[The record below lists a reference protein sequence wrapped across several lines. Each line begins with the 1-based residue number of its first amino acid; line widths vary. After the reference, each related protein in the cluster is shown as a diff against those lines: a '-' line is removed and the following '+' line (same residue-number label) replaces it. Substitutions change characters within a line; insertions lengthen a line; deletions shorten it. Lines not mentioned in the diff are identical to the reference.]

1 LQGAA
6 LSLVKGS
13 KFDQLSPN
21 GGGMAV
27 SLRRIVEGIPSST
40 SVVNPTPLFNPSLI
54 PSQKVLRAFAE
65 QMFEGLVIFRADG
78 EMAYANEL
86 ARSYMQDAEAE
97 IAAFS
102 SGRRLLQMLPADA
115 LKLSRAGG
123 RWTGSLPLGKR
134 VVIAHL
140 YFHQD
145 GDDGYYLWI
154 FHRIEGH
161 EDYERELQQRH
172 AELHQAYLRLHGA
185 QDKLL
190 QSEKMASIG
199 QLAAGVAHEINN
211 PIGYVHS
218 NLGSLQE
225 YLRSLFTLIEAY
237 ERALRAPNPKALIP
251 EIDEVRRRA
260 DIDFISRDL
269 PQLIAESREGI
280 ERVTRIVRDLKDF
293 SYSDRSES
301 WKLVDLH
308 AGLESTINIIWN
320 ELKYKV
326 ALERRYG
333 KLPLVECLPS
343 ELNQVYMN
351 LLLNAGQAIAERGT
365 IVISSGLEGSDQVWI
380 QFEDNGEGIA
390 PDLLQR
396 IFDPFFTTKPVGRGT
411 GLGLS
416 ISYGVINKHHGR
428 IDVDSVLGKGSRF
441 RIVLPKRQQR

>member
-1 LQGAA
+1 
-6 LSLVKGS
+6 
-13 KFDQLSPN
+13 
-21 GGGMAV
+21 MRIAV
-27 SLRRIVEGIPSST
+27 PERMYFE
-40 SVVNPTPLFNPSLI
+40 PTLL
-54 PSQKVLRAFAE
+54 PSQDILRAFSE
-65 QMFEGLVIFRADG
+65 RMQEGLLLFRGDG
-78 EMAYANEL
+78 ELVFANAMARGSLCRDPHDGTTFAERI
-86 ARSYMQDAEAE
+86 ARVLPGGALNQART
-97 IAAFS
+97 
-102 SGRRLLQMLPADA
+102 SG
-115 LKLSRAGG
+115 S
-123 RWTGSLPLGKR
+123 WSGSLPIGER

-140 YFHQD
+140 YHYGAAGQEFFLALFHK
-145 GDDGYYLWI
+145 
-154 FHRIEGH
+154 IEGQ
-161 EDYERELQQRH
+161 EDYERELEQRH
-172 AELHQAYLRLHGA
+172 AELRQAYMRLNGA

-237 ERALRAPNPKALIP
+237 ERALRAPDPKALIP
-251 EIDEVRRRA
+251 EIDDIRRRA
-260 DIDFISRDL
+260 DIDFIAGDL
-269 PQLIAESREGI
+269 PQLMAESREGI

-326 ALERRYG
+326 TLERQYG
-333 KLPLVECLPS
+333 ELPLVEALPS

-365 IVISSGLEGSDQVWI
+365 ITVSTGLEGDQVWI
-380 QFEDNGEGIA
+380 EFRDTGPGIA
-390 PDLLQR
+390 ADIQQR
-396 IFDPFFTTKPVGRGT
+396 IFDPFFTTKPVGSGT

-416 ISYGVINKHHGR
+416 ISYGIINKHHGR
-428 IDVDSVLGKGSRF
+428 IDVDSAPGEGAAF
-441 RIVLPKRQQR
+441 RITLPVRQPK

>member
-1 LQGAA
+1 
-6 LSLVKGS
+6 
-13 KFDQLSPN
+13 
-21 GGGMAV
+21 M
-27 SLRRIVEGIPSST
+27 
-40 SVVNPTPLFNPSLI
+40 
-54 PSQKVLRAFAE
+54 
-65 QMFEGLVIFRADG
+65 MEGLLLFRADG
-78 EMAYANEL
+78 KLILANAIARQSLCKEDPTDDRNL
-86 ARSYMQDAEAE
+86 GERISQVLPSDALNQARSKG
-97 IAAFS
+97 S
-102 SGRRLLQMLPADA
+102 
-115 LKLSRAGG
+115 
-123 RWTGSLPLGKR
+123 WTGSLPVADR

-140 YFHQD
+140 YYNEEYGAGHFLALFHN
-145 GDDGYYLWI
+145 
-154 FHRIEGH
+154 IEGQQ
-161 EDYERELQQRH
+161 DYERELQQRH
-172 AELHQAYLRLHGA
+172 AELRQAYLRLNGA

-237 ERALRAPNPKALIP
+237 ERALQAPDPKALIP
-251 EIDEVRRRA
+251 EIDEIRNRA

-269 PQLIAESREGI
+269 PQLMAESREGI

-301 WKLVDLH
+301 WKMVDLH

-326 ALERRYG
+326 TLERNYAE
-333 KLPLVECLPS
+333 LPLVECLPS

-351 LLLNAGQAIAERGT
+351 MLLNAGQAIVERGT
-365 IVISSGLEGSDQVWI
+365 ITVTTGRDEAENVWI
-380 QFEDNGEGIA
+380 QFQDSGAGIA

-396 IFDPFFTTKPVGRGT
+396 IFDPFFTTKPVGSGT

-416 ISYGVINKHHGR
+416 ISYGIINKHHGR
-428 IDVDSVLGKGSRF
+428 IDVESTPGQGASF
-441 RIVLPKRQQR
+441 RITLPIRQPR

>member
-1 LQGAA
+1 MTA
-6 LSLVKGS
+6 
-13 KFDQLSPN
+13 KFFLNQTL
-21 GGGMAV
+21 
-27 SLRRIVEGIPSST
+27 LPSSDM
-40 SVVNPTPLFNPSLI
+40 
-54 PSQKVLRAFAE
+54 LRAFGD
-65 QMFEGLVIFRADG
+65 QMLEGVLLFRADG
-78 EMAYANEL
+78 KLILANAV
-86 ARSYMQDAEAE
+86 ARQSLCKED
-97 IAAFS
+97 
-102 SGRRLLQMLPADA
+102 PADDCNLGERISQVLPSDA
-115 LKLSRAGG
+115 LNQARIKGS
-123 RWTGSLPLGKR
+123 WTGSLPVADR

-140 YFHQD
+140 YYNEERGVGHFLALFHN
-145 GDDGYYLWI
+145 
-154 FHRIEGH
+154 IEGQQ
-161 EDYERELQQRH
+161 DYERELQQRH
-172 AELHQAYLRLHGA
+172 AELRQAYLRLNGA

-237 ERALRAPNPKALIP
+237 ERALQAPDPKALIP
-251 EIDEVRRRA
+251 EIDEIRNRA

-269 PQLIAESREGI
+269 PQLMAESREGI

-301 WKLVDLH
+301 WKMADLH

-326 ALERRYG
+326 TLERNYAE
-333 KLPLVECLPS
+333 LPLVECLPS

-351 LLLNAGQAIAERGT
+351 MLLNAGQAMVERGT
-365 IVISSGLEGSDQVWI
+365 ITVTTGRDDAENVWI
-380 QFEDNGEGIA
+380 QFQDTGAGIA

-396 IFDPFFTTKPVGRGT
+396 IFDPFFTTKPVGSGT

-416 ISYGVINKHHGR
+416 ISYGIINKHHGR
-428 IDVDSVLGKGSRF
+428 IDVESTPGQGASF
-441 RIVLPKRQQR
+441 RIVLPVRQPR

>member
-1 LQGAA
+1 MTAKFFLNQA
-6 LSLVKGS
+6 LL
-13 KFDQLSPN
+13 
-21 GGGMAV
+21 
-27 SLRRIVEGIPSST
+27 PSSD
-40 SVVNPTPLFNPSLI
+40 I
-54 PSQKVLRAFAE
+54 LRAFGD
-65 QMFEGLVIFRADG
+65 QMMEGLLLFRTDGKLILANAIARQSLCKEDPADDRNLG
-78 EMAYANEL
+78 ERISQVLPSDALNQ
-86 ARSYMQDAEAE
+86 ARSKG
-97 IAAFS
+97 S
-102 SGRRLLQMLPADA
+102 
-115 LKLSRAGG
+115 
-123 RWTGSLPLGKR
+123 WTGSLPVADR

-140 YFHQD
+140 YYNEESGVGHFLALFHN
-145 GDDGYYLWI
+145 
-154 FHRIEGH
+154 IEGQQ
-161 EDYERELQQRH
+161 DYERELQQRH
-172 AELHQAYLRLHGA
+172 AELRQAYLRLNGA

-237 ERALRAPNPKALIP
+237 ERALQAPDPKALIP
-251 EIDEVRRRA
+251 EIDEIRNRA

-269 PQLIAESREGI
+269 PQLMAESREGI

-301 WKLVDLH
+301 WKMVDLH

-326 ALERRYG
+326 TLERNYAE
-333 KLPLVECLPS
+333 LPLVECLPS

-351 LLLNAGQAIAERGT
+351 MLLNAGQAIVERGT
-365 IVISSGLEGSDQVWI
+365 ITVTTGRDEAENVWI
-380 QFEDNGEGIA
+380 QFQDSGAGIA

-396 IFDPFFTTKPVGRGT
+396 IFDPFFTTKPVGSGT

-416 ISYGVINKHHGR
+416 ISYGIINKHHGR
-428 IDVDSVLGKGSRF
+428 IDVESTPGQGASF
-441 RIVLPKRQQR
+441 RIVLPIRQPR

>member
-1 LQGAA
+1 MTA
-6 LSLVKGS
+6 
-13 KFDQLSPN
+13 KFFLNQTL
-21 GGGMAV
+21 
-27 SLRRIVEGIPSST
+27 LPSSAM
-40 SVVNPTPLFNPSLI
+40 
-54 PSQKVLRAFAE
+54 LRAFGD
-65 QMFEGLVIFRADG
+65 QMLEGLLLFRADG
-78 EMAYANEL
+78 QLILANAMARQSLCKEDPTDNRNFGE
-86 ARSYMQDAEAE
+86 RISQV
-97 IAAFS
+97 
-102 SGRRLLQMLPADA
+102 LPSDA
-115 LKLSRAGG
+115 LNQARTKGS
-123 RWTGSLPLGKR
+123 WTGSLPVADR

-140 YFHQD
+140 YYNEDQGVGHFLALFHN
-145 GDDGYYLWI
+145 
-154 FHRIEGH
+154 IEGQQ
-161 EDYERELQQRH
+161 DYERELQQRH
-172 AELHQAYLRLHGA
+172 AELRQAYLRLNGA

-237 ERALRAPNPKALIP
+237 ERALQAPDPKALIP
-251 EIDEVRRRA
+251 EIDEIRNRA

-269 PQLIAESREGI
+269 PQLMAESREGI

-301 WKLVDLH
+301 WKMVDLH

-326 ALERRYG
+326 TLERNYAE
-333 KLPLVECLPS
+333 LPLVECLPS

-351 LLLNAGQAIAERGT
+351 MLLNAGQAIVERGT
-365 IVISSGLEGSDQVWI
+365 ITVTTGRDEAENVWI
-380 QFEDNGEGIA
+380 QFQDSGAGIA

-396 IFDPFFTTKPVGRGT
+396 IFDPFFTTKPVGSGT

-416 ISYGVINKHHGR
+416 ISYGIINKHHGR
-428 IDVDSVLGKGSRF
+428 IDVESTPGQGASF
-441 RIVLPKRQQR
+441 RIVLPVRQPR

>member
-1 LQGAA
+1 MTA
-6 LSLVKGS
+6 
-13 KFDQLSPN
+13 KFFLNQTL
-21 GGGMAV
+21 
-27 SLRRIVEGIPSST
+27 LPSSAM
-40 SVVNPTPLFNPSLI
+40 
-54 PSQKVLRAFAE
+54 LRAFGD
-65 QMFEGLVIFRADG
+65 QMLEGVLLFRADG
-78 EMAYANEL
+78 QLIMANAI
-86 ARSYMQDAEAE
+86 ARQSLCKEDPTDDRNLCERISQV
-97 IAAFS
+97 
-102 SGRRLLQMLPADA
+102 LPADA
-115 LKLSRAGG
+115 LNQARSKGS
-123 RWTGSLPLGKR
+123 WTGSLPVSDR

-140 YFHQD
+140 YYNEEQGVGHFLALFHN
-145 GDDGYYLWI
+145 
-154 FHRIEGH
+154 IEGQQ
-161 EDYERELQQRH
+161 DYERELQQRH
-172 AELHQAYLRLHGA
+172 AELRQAYLRLNGA

-237 ERALRAPNPKALIP
+237 ERALQAPDPKALIP
-251 EIDEVRRRA
+251 EIDEIRNRA

-269 PQLIAESREGI
+269 PQLMAESREGI

-301 WKLVDLH
+301 WKMVDLH

-326 ALERRYG
+326 TLERNYAE
-333 KLPLVECLPS
+333 LPLVECLPS

-351 LLLNAGQAIAERGT
+351 LLLNAGQAIVERGT
-365 IVISSGLEGSDQVWI
+365 ITVTTGRDEAENVWI
-380 QFEDNGEGIA
+380 QFQDSGAGIA

-396 IFDPFFTTKPVGRGT
+396 IFDPFFTTKPVGSGT

-416 ISYGVINKHHGR
+416 ISYGIINKHHGR
-428 IDVDSVLGKGSRF
+428 IDVESVPGQGASF
-441 RIVLPKRQQR
+441 RIVLPVRQPR

>member
-1 LQGAA
+1 MTA
-6 LSLVKGS
+6 
-13 KFDQLSPN
+13 KFFLNQTL
-21 GGGMAV
+21 
-27 SLRRIVEGIPSST
+27 LPSSAM
-40 SVVNPTPLFNPSLI
+40 
-54 PSQKVLRAFAE
+54 LRAFGD
-65 QMFEGLVIFRADG
+65 QMLEGVLLFRADG
-78 EMAYANEL
+78 QLIMANAI
-86 ARSYMQDAEAE
+86 ARHSLCKEDPTDDRNLGERISQV
-97 IAAFS
+97 
-102 SGRRLLQMLPADA
+102 LPADA
-115 LKLSRAGG
+115 LNQARSKGS
-123 RWTGSLPLGKR
+123 WTGSLPVSDR

-140 YFHQD
+140 YYNEEQGVGHFLALFHN
-145 GDDGYYLWI
+145 
-154 FHRIEGH
+154 IEGQQ
-161 EDYERELQQRH
+161 DYERELQQRH
-172 AELHQAYLRLHGA
+172 AELRQAYLRLNGA

-237 ERALRAPNPKALIP
+237 ERALQAPDPKALIP
-251 EIDEVRRRA
+251 EIDEIRNRA

-269 PQLIAESREGI
+269 PQLMAESREGI

-301 WKLVDLH
+301 WKMVDLH

-326 ALERRYG
+326 TLERNYAE
-333 KLPLVECLPS
+333 LPLVECLPS

-351 LLLNAGQAIAERGT
+351 LLLNAGQAIVERGT
-365 IVISSGLEGSDQVWI
+365 ITVTTGRDEAENVWI
-380 QFEDNGEGIA
+380 QFQDSGAGIA

-396 IFDPFFTTKPVGRGT
+396 IFDPFFTTKPVGSGT

-416 ISYGVINKHHGR
+416 ISYGIINKHHGR
-428 IDVDSVLGKGSRF
+428 IDVESVPGQGASF
-441 RIVLPKRQQR
+441 RIVLPVRQPR

>member
-1 LQGAA
+1 MTAKFFLNQA
-6 LSLVKGS
+6 LLP
-13 KFDQLSPN
+13 SPD
-21 GGGMAV
+21 
-27 SLRRIVEGIPSST
+27 I
-40 SVVNPTPLFNPSLI
+40 
-54 PSQKVLRAFAE
+54 LRAFGD
-65 QMFEGLVIFRADG
+65 QMMEGLLLFRADG
-78 EMAYANEL
+78 KLILANAIARQSLCKEDPTDDRNL
-86 ARSYMQDAEAE
+86 GERISQVLPSDALNQARSKG
-97 IAAFS
+97 S
-102 SGRRLLQMLPADA
+102 
-115 LKLSRAGG
+115 
-123 RWTGSLPLGKR
+123 WTGSLPVADR

-140 YFHQD
+140 YYNEESGPGHFLALFHN
-145 GDDGYYLWI
+145 
-154 FHRIEGH
+154 IEGQQ
-161 EDYERELQQRH
+161 DYERELQQRH
-172 AELHQAYLRLHGA
+172 AELRQAYLRLNGA

-237 ERALRAPNPKALIP
+237 ERALQAPDPKALIP
-251 EIDEVRRRA
+251 EIDEIRNRA

-269 PQLIAESREGI
+269 PQLMAESREGI

-301 WKLVDLH
+301 WKMVDLH

-326 ALERRYG
+326 TLERNYTE
-333 KLPLVECLPS
+333 LPLVECLPS

-351 LLLNAGQAIAERGT
+351 MLLNAGQAIVERGT
-365 IVISSGLEGSDQVWI
+365 ITVTTGRDEAENVWI
-380 QFEDNGEGIA
+380 QFQDSGAGIA

-396 IFDPFFTTKPVGRGT
+396 IFDPFFTTKPVGSGT

-416 ISYGVINKHHGR
+416 ISYGIINKHHGR
-428 IDVDSVLGKGSRF
+428 IDVESTPGQGASF
-441 RIVLPKRQQR
+441 RITLPIRQPR

>member
-1 LQGAA
+1 MT
-6 LSLVKGS
+6 
-13 KFDQLSPN
+13 D
-21 GGGMAV
+21 
-27 SLRRIVEGIPSST
+27 
-40 SVVNPTPLFNPSLI
+40 TPLFDPALLPSA
-54 PSQKVLRAFAE
+54 STLRAFSE
-65 QMFEGLVIFRADG
+65 LTLEGIVLFRADG
-78 EMAYANEL
+78 RLIFANAV
-86 ARSYMQDAEAE
+86 ARDALSQERARAQGDFE
-97 IAAFS
+97 QHVARI
-102 SGRRLLQMLPADA
+102 LPADA
-115 LKLSRAGG
+115 LTQAREKGP
-123 RWTGSLPLGKR
+123 WTGSLPVGER

-145 GDDGYYLWI
+145 AGEGHYLSI
-154 FHRIEGH
+154 FHNLEGRQ
-161 EDYERELQQRH
+161 DYERELEQRH
-172 AELHQAYLRLHGA
+172 AELRQAYMRLNGA

-190 QSEKMASIG
+190 QSEKLASIG

-237 ERALRAPNPKALIP
+237 ERALRAPDPKALIG
-251 EIDEVRRRA
+251 EIDDIRNRT

-269 PQLIAESREGI
+269 PQLMAESREGI

-326 ALERRYG
+326 TLERHYG
-333 KLPLVECLPS
+333 ELPLVECLPS

-351 LLLNAGQAIAERGT
+351 LLLNAGQAIIERGT
-365 IVISSGLEGSDQVWI
+365 ITVSTGCEGVGQVWI
-380 QFEDNGEGIA
+380 AFKDSGSGIPA
-390 PDLLQR
+390 DLLQR
-396 IFDPFFTTKPVGRGT
+396 IFDPFFTTKPVGSGT

-416 ISYGVINKHHGR
+416 ISYSIINKHHGR
-428 IDVDSVLGKGSRF
+428 IDVDSTPGQGATF
-441 RIVLPKRQQR
+441 RIVLPARQPR

>member
-1 LQGAA
+1 MTA
-6 LSLVKGS
+6 
-13 KFDQLSPN
+13 KFFLNQTL
-21 GGGMAV
+21 
-27 SLRRIVEGIPSST
+27 LPSSAM
-40 SVVNPTPLFNPSLI
+40 
-54 PSQKVLRAFAE
+54 LRAFGD
-65 QMFEGLVIFRADG
+65 QMLEGVLLFRADG
-78 EMAYANEL
+78 QLIMANAI
-86 ARSYMQDAEAE
+86 ARQSLCKEDPTDDRNLGERISQV
-97 IAAFS
+97 
-102 SGRRLLQMLPADA
+102 LPADA
-115 LKLSRAGG
+115 LNQARSKGT
-123 RWTGSLPLGKR
+123 WTGSLPVSDR

-140 YFHQD
+140 YYNEEQGVGHFLALFHN
-145 GDDGYYLWI
+145 
-154 FHRIEGH
+154 IEGQQ
-161 EDYERELQQRH
+161 DYERELQQRH
-172 AELHQAYLRLHGA
+172 AELRQAYLRLNGA

-237 ERALRAPNPKALIP
+237 ERALQAPDPKALIP
-251 EIDEVRRRA
+251 EIDEIRNRA

-269 PQLIAESREGI
+269 PQLMAESREGI

-301 WKLVDLH
+301 WKMVDLH

-326 ALERRYG
+326 TLERNYAE
-333 KLPLVECLPS
+333 LPLVECLPS

-351 LLLNAGQAIAERGT
+351 LLLNAGQAIVERGT
-365 IVISSGLEGSDQVWI
+365 ITVTTGRDEAENVWI
-380 QFEDNGEGIA
+380 QFQDSGAGIA

-396 IFDPFFTTKPVGRGT
+396 IFDPFFTTKPVGSGT

-416 ISYGVINKHHGR
+416 ISYGIINKHHGR
-428 IDVDSVLGKGSRF
+428 IDVESVPGQGASF
-441 RIVLPKRQQR
+441 RIVLPVRQPR

>member
-1 LQGAA
+1 MTA
-6 LSLVKGS
+6 
-13 KFDQLSPN
+13 KFFLNQTL
-21 GGGMAV
+21 
-27 SLRRIVEGIPSST
+27 LPSSST
-40 SVVNPTPLFNPSLI
+40 
-54 PSQKVLRAFAE
+54 LRAFGD
-65 QMFEGLVIFRADG
+65 QMLEGVLLFRADG
-78 EMAYANEL
+78 QLILANAVARQSLCKEDPTDDRNL
-86 ARSYMQDAEAE
+86 GERISQVLPSDALNQARSKG
-97 IAAFS
+97 S
-102 SGRRLLQMLPADA
+102 
-115 LKLSRAGG
+115 
-123 RWTGSLPLGKR
+123 WTGSLPVADR

-140 YFHQD
+140 YYNEEQGVGHFLALFHN
-145 GDDGYYLWI
+145 
-154 FHRIEGH
+154 IEGQQ
-161 EDYERELQQRH
+161 DYERELQQRH
-172 AELHQAYLRLHGA
+172 AELRQAYMRLNGA

-237 ERALRAPNPKALIP
+237 ERALQAPDPKALIP
-251 EIDEVRRRA
+251 EIDEIRNRA

-269 PQLIAESREGI
+269 PQLMSESREGI

-301 WKLVDLH
+301 WKMVDLH

-326 ALERRYG
+326 TLERNYAE
-333 KLPLVECLPS
+333 LPLVECLPS

-351 LLLNAGQAIAERGT
+351 MLLNAGQAIVERGT
-365 IVISSGLEGSDQVWI
+365 ITVTTGRDEAENVWI
-380 QFEDNGEGIA
+380 QFQDSGAGIA

-396 IFDPFFTTKPVGRGT
+396 IFDPFFTTKPVGSGT

-416 ISYGVINKHHGR
+416 ISYGIINKHHGR
-428 IDVDSVLGKGSRF
+428 IDVESVPGQGASF
-441 RIVLPKRQQR
+441 RITLPIRQPK